1 MRMSIRTCWAMPVAA
16 PFGTAQTQPTPTET
30 IATTENLF
38 MRGPIR

>member
-16 PFGTAQTQPTPTET
+16 PFGTAQTQPTPT

-38 MRGPIR
+38 MCGPIR